1 MIHHGPV
8 GGAGNTAGAA
18 GNTAGAARP
27 ASRRQ
32 IDTGT
37 LSAGGFS
44 LAQPEGWT
52 AYASLIG
59 GVFFHLPRVK
69 SGKSMGVLL
78 TATERSLSGEMTL
91 HVTAS

>member
-1 MIHHGPV
+1 METGEASTAPV
-8 GGAGNTAGAA
+8 PDPT
-18 GNTAGAARP
+18 TEIDKKVPRP
-27 ASRRQ
+27 
-32 IDTGT
+32 GT
-37 LSAGGFS
+37 PWADGFS
-44 LAQPEGWT
+44 LAQPEGWAT
-52 AYASLIG
+52 YASLIG

>member
-1 MIHHGPV
+1 METGEV
-8 GGAGNTAGAA
+8 STALVPYL
-18 GNTAGAARP
+18 TTEIDKKVP
-27 ASRRQ
+27 RR
-32 IDTGT
+32 GT
-37 LSAGGFS
+37 LCADGFS
-44 LAQPEGWT
+44 LAQPEGWAT
-52 AYASLIG
+52 YTSLIG